1 METLDIHGIHATLPH
16 RYPMLLVDRV
26 LELEPGVRIK
36 ALKNVTINEPYFPGH
51 FPHYPVMPGVLIV
64 EALAQASAIIAY
76 RGDPE
81 AREGRKLFMFAGI
94 DDARFKRQVVPG
106 DTLILES
113 TFLKGMRDIA
123 RWAVRATVDGQV
135 ACEAT
140 LLSALRTIPGAADRT

>member
-1 METLDIHGIHATLPH
+1 METLDINAIRATLPH

-36 ALKNVTINEPYFPGH
+36 AIKNVTINEPFFPGH

-64 EALAQASAIIAY
+64 EALAQASAIVAY
-76 RGDPE
+76 RADP
-81 AREGRKLFMFAGI
+81 AAMGGRKLSLFAGI

-106 DTLILES
+106 DTLVLES

-123 RWAVRATVDGQV
+123 KYAVRATVDGQV

-140 LLSALRTIPGAADRT
+140 LLSVLRPAPVAD

>member
-1 METLDIHGIHATLPH
+1 METLDINAIRATLPH

-36 ALKNVTINEPYFPGH
+36 ALKNVTINEPFFPGH

-64 EALAQASAIIAY
+64 EALAQASAILAY
-76 RGDPE
+76 RADP
-81 AREGRKLFMFAGI
+81 AAMGGRKLFLFAGI

-106 DTLILES
+106 DTLVLES

-123 RWAVRATVDGQV
+123 KYAVRATVDGQI

-140 LLSALRTIPGAADRT
+140 LLSALRPAPVAD

>member
-1 METLDIHGIHATLPH
+1 METLDINAIRETLPH

-36 ALKNVTINEPYFPGH
+36 AIKNVTINEPFFPGH

-64 EALAQASAIIAY
+64 EALAQASAIVAY
-76 RGDPE
+76 RGDPD
-81 AREGRKLFMFAGI
+81 AMGGRKLFLFAGI

-106 DTLILES
+106 DTLVLES
-113 TFLKGMRDIA
+113 TFVKGMRDIGKY
-123 RWAVRATVDGQV
+123 AVRATVDGQL

-140 LLSALRTIPGAADRT
+140 LLSVLRPIPGAA

>member
-1 METLDIHGIHATLPH
+1 METLDIHAIRATLPH

-106 DTLILES
+106 DALILEA
-113 TFLKGMRDIA
+113 TFLKGMRDIG
-123 RWAVRATVDGQV
+123 RWSVRATVDGQV

-140 LLSALRTIPGAADRT
+140 LLSVLRPMPTAG

>member
-1 METLDIHGIHATLPH
+1 METLDIHAIRATLPH

-113 TFLKGMRDIA
+113 TFVKGMRDVGKY
-123 RWAVRATVDGQV
+123 AVRASVDGQV

-140 LLSALRTIPGAADRT
+140 LLSVLRAMPAGG

>member
-1 METLDIHGIHATLPH
+1 METLDINAIRATLPH

-36 ALKNVTINEPYFPGH
+36 AIKNVTINEPFFPGH

-64 EALAQASAIIAY
+64 EALAQASAIVAY
-76 RGDPE
+76 RADPE
-81 AREGRKLFMFAGI
+81 AMGGRKLFLFAGI

-106 DTLILES
+106 DTLVLES
-113 TFLKGMRDIA
+113 TFVKGMRDVG
-123 RWAVRATVDGQV
+123 RWAVRATVDGQL

-140 LLSALRTIPGAADRT
+140 LLSALRPAPSA

>member
-1 METLDIHGIHATLPH
+1 MTTPVLDIHKIFKKLPH

-36 ALKNVTINEPYFPGH
+36 AIKNVTINEPFFPGH

-64 EALAQASAIIAY
+64 EALAQASAIVAY
-76 RGDPE
+76 RSDPD
-81 AREGRKLFMFAGI
+81 AMGGRKLFLFAGI

-106 DTLILES
+106 DTLMLES
-113 TFLKGMRDIA
+113 TFVKGMRDVG
-123 RWAVRATVDGQV
+123 RWAVRATVDGQL

-140 LLSALRTIPGAADRT
+140 LLSALRPAPSA

>member
-1 METLDIHGIHATLPH
+1 METLDINAIRATLPH

-36 ALKNVTINEPYFPGH
+36 AIKNVTINEPFFPGH

-64 EALAQASAIIAY
+64 EALAQASAIVAY
-76 RGDPE
+76 RSDPD
-81 AREGRKLFMFAGI
+81 AMGGRKLFLFAGI

-106 DTLILES
+106 DTLVLES
-113 TFLKGMRDIA
+113 TFLKGMRDVG

-140 LLSALRTIPGAADRT
+140 LLSALRPAPAA

>member
-1 METLDIHGIHATLPH
+1 METLDINAIRATLPH

-36 ALKNVTINEPYFPGH
+36 AIKTVTINEPFFPGH

-64 EALAQASAIIAY
+64 EALAQASAIVAY
-76 RGDPE
+76 RSDPD
-81 AREGRKLFMFAGI
+81 AMGGRKLFLFAGI

-106 DTLILES
+106 DTLVLES
-113 TFLKGMRDIA
+113 TFLKGMRDIGKY
-123 RWAVRATVDGQV
+123 AVRATVDGQL

-140 LLSALRTIPGAADRT
+140 LLSALRPAPSA